1 MLDPQHGLGPI
12 ERRQGDRRVRQVP
25 VPVER
30 RGLDRREAA
39 RLAPPAAAA
48 TLRASVIDAWPLVRA
63 GISATIADLGGVVA
77 AASANTGNALA
88 DEGHFD
94 LVVVGVPGDRKPGEA
109 VRAARGRTPVP
120 RVVVLLDAPDPA
132 IVRDVVAAGADGVLE
147 RLVDQVDLRAAIL
160 RVLAGERVL
169 SGGAVT
175 LLAIAGL
182 RDGAEALPVAR
193 NDLLTGKER
202 EILLELARGG
212 TNRTIAGRLHI
223 SEATVK
229 THLSNLYAKL
239 GVVARHDAVAAA
251 ASRGILR

>member
-1 MLDPQHGLGPI
+1 MLDPQGGLGPI
-12 ERRQGDRRVRQVP
+12 ERRHSDRRMRQVP
-25 VPVER
+25 VTVER
-30 RGLDRREAA
+30 RGSDRREAA
-39 RLAPPAAAA
+39 RLAPPVAAVA
-48 TLRASVIDAWPLVRA
+48 LRASVIDSWPLVRA
-63 GISATIADLGGVVA
+63 GISSTIVELGGVVA
-77 AASANTGNALA
+77 AASANTGSALA
-88 DEGHFD
+88 DEGPLD

-109 VRAARGRTPVP
+109 VRAARSRTPVP

-147 RLVDQVDLRAAIL
+147 RMVDQVDLRAAVL

-175 LLAIAGL
+175 LLAVAGL
-182 RDGAEALPVAR
+182 RDGPEAMPVAPD
-193 NDLLTGKER
+193 DLLTGKER

-239 GVVARHDAVAAA
+239 GVVGRHDAVAAA